1 MNKTKRT
8 EAEQKELLAYIRERY
23 VYEPESGMI
32 RHKKHDKPPKPHRTT
47 TSNYCQVLIRWKGKR
62 FPISIHHAVW
72 VVCKGRWP
80 EKPLD
85 HINGDE
91 KDNRIENLRECSQGE
106 NNLNMEH
113 PWVPSPSAGVPGV
126 EKTGTKY
133 RTKVRGKRMCF
144 SSPYEA
150 FFHATMCGKR
160 YRQRQET
167 TLGIFSTMNHK
178 NL

>member
-8 EAEQKELLAYIRERY
+8 EAEQQELLAYLRERY
-23 VYEPESGMI
+23 VYEPDSGTVRDKTLNRLMKGAYTKTSGYLRI
-32 RHKKHDKPPKPHRTT
+32 RFRYHGKTYAEDIHR
-47 TSNYCQVLIRWKGKR
+47 L
-62 FPISIHHAVW
+62 VW
-72 VVCKGRWP
+72 AVCKGRWP
-80 EKPLD
+80 VGTID

-106 NNLNMEH
+106 NNLNTEL

-150 FFHATMCGKR
+150 FFIATLCGKR
-160 YRQRQET
+160 YRAE
-167 TLGIFSTMNHK
+167 
-178 NL
+178 

>member
-8 EAEQKELLAYIRERY
+8 EAEQQELLAYIREKY

-32 RHKKHDKPPKPHRTT
+32 KNKSKNRLVKGSDKGNTIYLHTTFSVNKKVYAEDIHR
-47 TSNYCQVLIRWKGKR
+47 L
-62 FPISIHHAVW
+62 VW
-72 VVCKGRWP
+72 ALCKGRWP
-80 EKPLD
+80 VGTID

-133 RTKVRGKRMCF
+133 RIRIRGMRFNF

-160 YRQRQET
+160 YR
-167 TLGIFSTMNHK
+167 
-178 NL
+178 